1 MSEASELRL
10 LSLALLAGLCWNGF
24 RVEEVPFEVIRQR
37 PSRQSAQAQ
46 YEVERGG
53 ETTLVTIH
61 AGRKPTGGYTV
72 KVRKVERDGARCTVH
87 YAVVPPP
94 EDAMVPQVITYPA
107 VAVRIAAAC
116 EDVTVEPPL
125 PRAAPGAARER
136 LQKE

>member
-10 LSLALLAGLCWNGF
+10 LSLALLAALCWNGF
-24 RVEEVPFEVIRQR
+24 GMEEVPFEVVRQR
-37 PSRQSAQAQ
+37 PRRQSAQAQ

-87 YAVVPPP
+87 YVVLPPP
-94 EDAMVPQVITYPA
+94 DGAMVPQVITYPA
-107 VAVRIAAAC
+107 VSIRIHSAC
-116 EDVTVEPPL
+116 SEVSVQPPL
-125 PRAAPGAARER
+125 PRTHSGGAAR
-136 LQKE
+136 